1 MAHFQEPRS
10 PRALRSP
17 PASPAKPA
25 ESPTSPT
32 ARKTA
37 KRSLGET
44 SPGGSRPPRPKRVN
58 SYSELNFSSIVRVD
72 SLGTMAL
79 PAFGEG
85 GSASEDENSK
95 RRRARA
101 RRSASTSTRRK
112 SMIVRPSSG
121 RTRRR
126 ARRAGDRRGVRV
138 AAHAPASHTQPRG
151 ASPGVV
157 TASPGPTPPPP
168 SRPSVRHNARSFA
181 ELGEEEVV
189 REEEPWVAPEPQP
202 QPSPPIAIGQPA
214 PQTRASPPIADRAA
228 RPAVAAFATAG
239 AVGRAALPHGPPG
252 LRREP
257 GPGRLLA
264 GRAAGFG
271 VAAHTHLLVPGTRHH
286 HHLILPVRMAPHP
299 ELKPL
304 ITRPSSPCRGGGV
317 GESTREE

>member
-95 RRRARA
+95 RRPARA
-101 RRSASTSTRRK
+101 
-112 SMIVRPSSG
+112 PSFGIDVDEEEEVDSSEQ
-121 RTRRR
+121 R
-126 ARRAGDRRGVRV
+126 ADTTAGATPPAIV
-138 AAHAPASHTQPRG
+138 AAFGSRPMPPPPVPQPRG

-157 TASPGPTPPPP
+157 TASPGPTPPPQP
-168 SRPSVRHNARSFA
+168 RPSVRRNARSFA

-189 REEEPWVAPEPQP
+189 REEEPWVAPEPAS

-214 PQTRASPPIADRAA
+214 PQTRASPPIAIAPRGPRSPPLRPPA
-228 RPAVAAFATAG
+228 RSA
-239 AVGRAALPHGPPG
+239 
-252 LRREP
+252 EP
-257 GPGRLLA
+257 RFPTGHR
-264 GRAAGFG
+264 GFG
-271 VAAHTHLLVPGTRHH
+271 ESLDLGGFSPG
-286 HHLILPVRMAPHP
+286 APP
-299 ELKPL
+299 ASGS
-304 ITRPSSPCRGGGV
+304 RR
-317 GESTREE
+317 